1 MRIGQ
6 VALSHKKD
14 LEMDVDKTGSITTV
28 RRGRPA
34 VTAEKR
40 AAMRAR
46 IAEAAKHLFQTEGY
60 GQVSMRRIANE
71 IGCAPMTLYKY
82 YDAKIDILCTL
93 WSDIFVRVF
102 DHLEKSNPPGTEP
115 AQRLK
120 TLASTYVA
128 YWLEHTDQYR
138 LVFMADGVTQSDVS
152 IFVDKPEIITH
163 FEIFAAVI
171 IECHDG
177 SVEPDILKRKL
188 DALICFLHG
197 IAHNLIT
204 INGYPWTQADEIV
217 AIAVDGVTALNQ

>member
-1 MRIGQ
+1 
-6 VALSHKKD
+6 
-14 LEMDVDKTGSITTV
+14 MDETGPISTA

-34 VTAEKR
+34 VTAKKR
-40 AAMRAR
+40 AEMRAR

-71 IGCAPMTLYKY
+71 VGCAPMTLYKY

-93 WSDIFVRVF
+93 WSDIFVCMF
-102 DHLEKSNPPGTEP
+102 DRLAESNPPGAEP
-115 AQRLK
+115 AQRLRA
-120 TLASTYVA
+120 LASAYVA

-152 IFVDKPEIITH
+152 IFVDRPEIVAH
-163 FEIFAAVI
+163 FEIFAVVI

-204 INGYPWTQADEIV
+204 INGYPWTHANEIV
-217 AIAVDGVTALNQ
+217 DIAVDGVIALNQ